1 VEGGLMPQGAFVW
14 VTTAVATALSTAGA
28 AAGVTT
34 VLSTLAGAV
43 AVVGATIGIT
53 YALGTLT
60 TALMGRPKGLGGANF
75 REMTVKA
82 PTAAR
87 GIIYGEITTGGVLV
101 FEHTTGAN
109 NQFLDYVIVLA
120 GHQCED
126 ITDVWLDDVKVLDS
140 EINGGSSAGGAVTT
154 GDLGPRDG
162 DTICYIYKFLG
173 TSAQTA
179 STVLTAT
186 DGNGYG
192 GSETW
197 TTAHRLRGCT
207 YVHIRLRRSKYF
219 ENHGAPSNFKFRVKG
234 AKVYDPRL
242 DTTNGGSGSH
252 RLADATT
259 WAWSNNPALC
269 VADFIAGGTIANDVA
284 TPVRKRGFAVATP
297 STDIDWPAVIAA
309 ANICD
314 EDVNIPPSGT
324 QNRYECDVLLVPS
337 DDMPDADCL
346 DQILTSMIGQ
356 VVYTKG
362 KYTTYAGAYQSP
374 AYTLTEADLA
384 GEITYVTGKG
394 RSERYNYV
402 RGTRYDLD
410 LGQETEFLSR
420 TDTSYVTADGAT
432 LYHDIELP
440 ATANEYRAQRIAQ
453 IILRR
458 SREQQTLIWPGQLSA
473 AKINIW
479 ETVQVTVSELGIS
492 AKVFRCIGRKRR
504 SGANGEPLVELTL
517 REEVSTTYSDPLV
530 ADYGT
535 ISVATDPGPIS
546 GVLDEPTSLVAMS
559 HQNGIEFVITP
570 AAGASTDEIYDLYEY
585 TAEAPFGSASV
596 IWSANATRFFLP
608 KTDTTQRYYWVIA
621 RRNEFESVPIPAT
634 GGGVPGKA
642 GSASS
647 GLGAYVDESN
657 LSASGTGTTVT
668 TATVTVTPYGG
679 TAPYGYSWSK
689 VSGDTMTLSAA
700 TSASTTFSGTSMAA
714 GSTLTAV
721 YRCEVQDNVAAT
733 TTVDI
738 SVTVTRAATG
748 GMTVSISPSELDTGS
763 AVTPMTSATATATP
777 SGGTGPYTYSWTR
790 ISGDTF
796 TINSSTAAATT
807 MTASV
812 APGHIKAGTYRC
824 TVTDS
829 TAGTPLVA
837 YDEIPVTFENTV

>member
-1 VEGGLMPQGAFVW
+1 MPQAAAAWVFVQAFAA
-14 VTTAVATALSTAGA
+14 TASFAAGYAAATAVYI
-28 AAGVTT
+28 
-34 VLSTLAGAV
+34 AV
-43 AVVGATIGIT
+43 AVGIS

-109 NQFLDYVIVLA
+109 NQWLDYVIVLA
-120 GHQCED
+120 GHQCWG
-126 ITDVWLDDVKVLDS
+126 ISDVWLDDVKVLDS
-140 EINGGSSAGGAVTT
+140 EINGGHADGGAVTT

-173 TSAQTA
+173 RAGQLA
-179 STVLTAT
+179 SSVLTAT

-219 ENHGAPSNFKFRVKG
+219 ENHGAPSNFRFRVQG
-234 AKVYDPRL
+234 ALVYDPRL
-242 DTTNGGSGSH
+242 DSTNGGTGAH
-252 RLADATT
+252 RLAAADT
-259 WAWSNNPALC
+259 WAYSNNPALC
-269 VADFIAGGTIANDVA
+269 VADYIAGGTLTNDA
-284 TPVRKRGFAVATP
+284 TVPVRKRGFAVAAP
-297 STDIDWPAVIAA
+297 STDIDWAAVIAA

-314 EDVNIPPSGT
+314 ENVDIPPSGN

-362 KYTTYAGAYQSP
+362 KYTVYAGAYQSP

-479 ETVQVTVSELGIS
+479 ETVSVTVAELGIS

-535 ISVATDPGPIS
+535 ISVATDPGPIAT
-546 GVLDEPTSLVAMS
+546 VLEAPTNLVATGYP
-559 HQNGIEFVITP
+559 NGIEFVVTP
-570 AAGASTDEIYDLYEY
+570 ATGASTEEIYDLYEY
-585 TAEAPFGSASV
+585 TSSLPLASATL
-596 IWSANATRFFLP
+596 ILSANSTRFFIP
-608 KTDTTQRYYWVIA
+608 KGDTTQRYYWVYA
-621 RRNEFESVPIPAT
+621 RRNELQSTHYPSSN
-634 GGGVPGKA
+634 GVPGKA

-647 GLGAYVDESN
+647 ALAASVSESN
-657 LSASGTGTTVT
+657 LSATDTGATVT
-668 TATVTVTPYGG
+668 TGSVTVTAYGG
-679 TAPYGYSWSK
+679 TAPYTYAWTK
-689 VSGDTMTLSAA
+689 ASGDTLSVSAASSAA
-700 TSASTTFSGTSMAA
+700 TTFAGTSMTA
-714 GSTLTAV
+714 GLTKSAV
-721 YRCEVQDNVAAT
+721 YRCTVTDNVAAT
-733 TTVDI
+733 TTVDV
-738 SVTVTRAATG
+738 SVVVSRTASG
-748 GMTVSISPSELDTGS
+748 GLTVSISPTSLNTDFAG
-763 AVTPMTSATATATP
+763 TPITSAGATATP
-777 SGGTGPYTYSWTR
+777 SGGTATYSYAWTKV
-790 ISGDTF
+790 SGDTV
-796 TINSSTAAATT
+796 TINSPTSATTTFTAAVIA
-807 MTASV
+807 
-812 APGHIKAGTYRC
+812 GHSKAATYRC

-837 YDEIPVTFENTV
+837 YADIPLTFENTT